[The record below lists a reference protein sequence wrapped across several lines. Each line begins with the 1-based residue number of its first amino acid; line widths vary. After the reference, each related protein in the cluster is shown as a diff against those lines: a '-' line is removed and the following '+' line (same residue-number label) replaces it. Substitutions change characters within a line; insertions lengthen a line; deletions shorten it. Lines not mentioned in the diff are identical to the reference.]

1 MVPNGLRMG
10 SPAMTTRGLIGED
23 FEKIA
28 KFIDR
33 AIRIALDIAM
43 EIPSAKL
50 HEFKSHLI
58 NDTIHRSKLKRL
70 QEEVI
75 QFSKAFPVIGFDEL
89 TMRYH

>member
-10 SPAMTTRGLIGED
+10 SPAMTTRGLVGED

-33 AIRIALDIAM
+33 AIQIALDVSV
-43 EIPSAKL
+43 EIPSTKL
-50 HEFKSHLI
+50 HEFKSHLS
-58 NDTIHRSKLKRL
+58 NGTIHRSKLKQL

-75 QFSKAFPVIGFDEL
+75 QFSKAFPMVGFDEII
-89 TMRYH
+89 MKYR